1 MEKPINDLLHF
12 TLRLREFLDISFP
25 EKVADKKFIEQ
36 RALWAT
42 ETFERAFRLGDSIER
57 CNQAADSV
65 LFKDLHFSKFDLVL
79 QVVSNEFS
87 TAFFDEELKHFA
99 LRMLFICQQ
108 VFEKYPLNDDSYG
121 KINNSLYTELR
132 ETIARWIEENRS

>member
-12 TLRLREFLDISFP
+12 TLRLRELLSISFP
-25 EKVADKKFIEQ
+25 EKAGDQKFIEQ

-42 ETFERAFRLGDSIER
+42 ETYERAFRLGNSIER
-57 CNQAADSV
+57 CNEAADLV
-65 LFKDLHFSKFDLVL
+65 LFRDLHFSRFDIVL

-87 TAFFDEELKHFA
+87 TVFFDEELKHFA
-99 LRMLFICQQ
+99 LRMLYVCQQ
-108 VFEKYPLNDDSYG
+108 VFEKYPLNDDFYS
-121 KINNSLYTELR
+121 KINNCLYTELR